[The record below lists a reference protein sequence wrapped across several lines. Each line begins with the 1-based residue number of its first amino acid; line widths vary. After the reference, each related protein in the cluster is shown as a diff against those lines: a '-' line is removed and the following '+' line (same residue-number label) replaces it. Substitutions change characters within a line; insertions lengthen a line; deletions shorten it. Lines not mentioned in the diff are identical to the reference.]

1 MGEKYERQY
10 TEFECHLTQGWS
22 IEKIAK
28 HMGMRQERLKSG
40 DYLVRYRKEHG
51 IAQSRPKNEFKI
63 DTKKMFELI
72 HILEAR
78 YDIGGWDD
86 NGYKIHFDDAHVPDY
101 DPQMIELR
109 RVVNGK

>member
-10 TEFECHLTQGWS
+10 TEFEGHLTQGWS

-51 IAQSRPKNEFKI
+51 IA
-63 DTKKMFELI
+63 
-72 HILEAR
+72 
-78 YDIGGWDD
+78 
-86 NGYKIHFDDAHVPDY
+86 
-101 DPQMIELR
+101 
-109 RVVNGK
+109 

>member
-10 TEFECHLTQGWS
+10 AKFADYYTQGWS

-28 HMGMRQERLKSG
+28 HMGKSQERLKSG
-40 DYLVRYRKEHG
+40 DYRVRYRKEHD
-51 IAQSRPKNEFKI
+51 IAQSRPKDEFKI

-72 HILEAR
+72 HILESR
-78 YDIGGWDD
+78 YNIDSWE